1 MPKQQAPMTPLDYKT
16 NSNKM
21 KMPVK
26 TSDKPPTAVS
36 YDRGMGPCFDT
47 SKYKGVGKK

>member
-1 MPKQQAPMTPLDYKT
+1 MAKQQAPMTPLDYKT
-16 NSNKM
+16 NHNKIPKSN
-21 KMPVK
+21 K
-26 TSDKPPTAVS
+26 TSDTPPTAVS